1 MTRNYPDE
9 AVGGFPRPPRETTD
23 DEGRSIVVGHA
34 TELDALVELY
44 VDFDPTDRAQGI
56 PPVGEDAIREWL
68 ERITGTD
75 TVNMAARHDGR
86 VVGHAMLVGEDEHE
100 LAIFVL
106 QAYQNAGIG
115 TELLRTTLG
124 AAAADGIERV
134 WLAVERWNDPAIA
147 LYRRVGFESVDNP
160 DFEMVMTLRLE
171 TEA

>member
-44 VDFDPTDRAQGI
+44 VDFDPADRAQGI

-75 TVNMAARHDGR
+75 TVNMTARHDGR

-147 LYRRVGFESVDNP
+147 LYRKVGFETTNTES
-160 DFEMVMTLRLE
+160 FEIEMSIRL
-171 TEA
+171 

>member
-1 MTRNYPDE
+1 MTRNYPEE

-23 DEGRSIVVGHA
+23 DEGRPIVVRHA
-34 TELDALVELY
+34 TELEALVELY
-44 VDFDPTDRAQGI
+44 VDFDPADRAQGI

-68 ERITGTD
+68 ERITVSD
-75 TVNMAARHDGR
+75 AVNTVARHEER
-86 VVGHAMLVGEDEHE
+86 VVGHAMLVGDDEHE

-124 AAAADGIERV
+124 SAAEDGIERV

-147 LYRRVGFESVDNP
+147 LYRRVGFEPVDNP

-171 TEA
+171 TER